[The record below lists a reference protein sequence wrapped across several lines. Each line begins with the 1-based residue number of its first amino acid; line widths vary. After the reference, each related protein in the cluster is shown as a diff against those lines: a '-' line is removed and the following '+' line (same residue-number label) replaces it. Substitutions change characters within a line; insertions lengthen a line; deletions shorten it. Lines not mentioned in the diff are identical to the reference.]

1 MYSAQSNQIIKTLT
15 FNTLSV
21 ALERLSYTFIV
32 FNSFFYPIQNLRHA
46 RTKHT
51 LKDRCIS
58 HLFYILLF
66 LRKILF
72 FWKIRFQIKMFP
84 KFLNGFNR
92 RLTTLEEVKDIKM
105 LYTQKGIYCINWTF
119 NEISDRH
126 EDNDY
131 NRLITIIIRQ
141 KLTKENKIY
150 GRVMMDNNTLNWK
163 WTIRKWIKM
172 SFYF

>member
-1 MYSAQSNQIIKTLT
+1 MHLNVS
-15 FNTLSV
+15 
-21 ALERLSYTFIV
+21 
-32 FNSFFYPIQNLRHA
+32 
-46 RTKHT
+46 HT
-51 LKDRCIS
+51 LLLCLIPSFIPYRTYDTHALNTRWRTDAFLIYFI
-58 HLFYILLF
+58 FYCSYEKF
-66 LRKILF
+66 Y